1 MNLTQLKSLLAV
13 IDTGSFA
20 AASKK
25 LGISQPAVSQHV
37 RKLEESLG
45 ACLIER
51 GPVRCRVTK
60 RAEEF
65 LRHAR
70 SLIDLAELARQS
82 LDQSRLRV
90 GASSNVGTYLIQPV
104 FSRFISEVGVSGN
117 ILIDTNP
124 AIAAKLQRGEI
135 DVAAME
141 WWNDEEDGAGRFR
154 NLLWRDEPVVLIVGP
169 QHRWAGRKTIRPE
182 ALIEEKILGGEKGT
196 GTGRIL
202 NEALGDLAGHLTISQ
217 TLGSTEA
224 VKEGVKAGLGVS
236 LVLRESV
243 REELLLGSL
252 CEISLKGIRLRKGIR
267 LVTSANLPASS
278 VASRFCEFAKEAAA

>member
-1 MNLTQLKSLLAV
+1 MNLTQVKSLLAV

-20 AASKK
+20 AASKR
-25 LGISQPAVSQHV
+25 LGVTQPAVSQHV

-45 ACLIER
+45 SRLIER
-51 GPVRCRVTK
+51 GTVRCEVAE

-65 LRHAR
+65 VRHAR
-70 SLIDLAELARQS
+70 SLIELAELAQRS

-104 FSRFISEVGVSGN
+104 FSRFLGEADVSGS
-117 ILIDTNP
+117 IFIDTNP
-124 AIAAKLQRGEI
+124 AIAGKLQSGEI

-141 WWNDEEDGAGRFR
+141 WWNDEEDRSGKFR
-154 NLLWRDEPVVLIVGP
+154 NLLWREEPVVLIVGP
-169 QHRWAGRKTIRPE
+169 EHRWAGRKTIRPE
-182 ALIEEKILGGEKGT
+182 ALVEEKILGGEKGT

-202 NEALGDLAGHLTISQ
+202 SEFLGDLAASLTISQ

-236 LVLRESV
+236 LVLKGAV
-243 REELLLGSL
+243 REELRLGSL
-252 CEISLKGIRLRKGIR
+252 CEISLRGVRLKKGIR
-267 LVTSANLPASS
+267 LVTSSDLPASS
-278 VASRFCEFAKEAAA
+278 VASRFCEFARKRAA